1 MNIATILAAGL
12 GSRFGDITK
21 YVPKGMIKIGE
32 EPMIETSIEKL
43 LDAGYSKVLLVTGH
57 CSDVYD
63 SFTKKWE
70 NVDTIKNPF
79 YETTGSLFSLY
90 LAMSYAKRYQFNNLT
105 ILESDIIYD
114 SRILKQIPSINCM
127 LTSKPKRFDIG
138 DECWVGMDDQQRI
151 TQIVKDA
158 TKLNDS
164 ELEMVGISNI
174 SMNTID
180 NVNEYERMLNESLE
194 MLSDNNME
202 DYEQLLAS
210 NKRFTSQETKYEW
223 AEMDN
228 VQHMEYAIDN
238 VLSKLK

>member
-1 MNIATILAAGL
+1 
-12 GSRFGDITK
+12 
-21 YVPKGMIKIGE
+21 
-32 EPMIETSIEKL
+32 
-43 LDAGYSKVLLVTGH
+43 
-57 CSDVYD
+57 
-63 SFTKKWE
+63 
-70 NVDTIKNPF
+70 
-79 YETTGSLFSLY
+79 
-90 LAMSYAKRYQFNNLT
+90 
-105 ILESDIIYD
+105 
-114 SRILKQIPSINCM
+114 M